1 MNDIS
6 KSMVLEPRNQH
17 FHFQVAERDWHDGDP
32 VKTIIFNAFSIM
44 FPEGEKFF
52 IDSVRNVR
60 KQVNDPVLKK
70 QIKGF
75 IGQEAVHTREH
86 VEYNKQLDLQ
96 GYSAT
101 ALDAGIKKRMDWVRR
116 TFGQKRQLA
125 TTCALEHFTAMMA
138 DLMMTDPTFLKG
150 ANANY
155 QKVWLWH
162 ALEEAEHKGV
172 AFDTFMAVTKGK
184 GYFLRCRS
192 MVITTM
198 LFNYF
203 IFKHI
208 AVMLSDRG
216 LSRSPKIWWQIAKF
230 LFGKPGLYRRMA
242 WPWLDYFKPGFHPW
256 DHDNRADV
264 AKTEKQILRQDK
276 AYA

>member
-1 MNDIS
+1 MNAIS
-6 KSMVLEPRNQH
+6 KSMVLEPRNEH
-17 FHFQVAERDWHDGDP
+17 FHFKTAERDWHGGDP

-60 KQVNDPVLKK
+60 DQIDDPVLKK

-86 VEYNKQLDLQ
+86 IEYNKQLDLQ

-101 ALDAGIKKRMDWVRR
+101 KLDAGIRKRMAWVRR
-116 TFGQKRQLA
+116 NLNKNRQLA
-125 TTCALEHFTAMMA
+125 ATCALEHFTAMMS
-138 DLMMTDPTFLKG
+138 DLMMSDPSFLEG
-150 ANANY
+150 ADSNY

-162 ALEEAEHKGV
+162 AMEEAEHKGV
-172 AFDTFMAVTKGK
+172 AFDTLKAVTKNK
-184 GYFLRCRS
+184 DYFLRCRS
-192 MVITTM
+192 MLISTV

-203 IFKHI
+203 ILNHI
-208 AVMLSDRG
+208 AVMLKDRG
-216 LSRSPKIWWQIAKF
+216 LSRSPKIWWQVVKF

-242 WPWLDYFKPGFHPW
+242 LPWFSYFKPSFHPW
-256 DHDNRADV
+256 DHDNRSKV
-264 AKTEKQILRQDK
+264 AKTEQHVLGDGQ